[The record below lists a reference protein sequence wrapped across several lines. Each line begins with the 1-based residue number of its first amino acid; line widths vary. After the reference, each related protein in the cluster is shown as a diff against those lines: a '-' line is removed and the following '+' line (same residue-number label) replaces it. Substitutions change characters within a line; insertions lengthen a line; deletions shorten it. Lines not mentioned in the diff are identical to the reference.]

1 MGHFWSQRPKVDME
15 VLMEKII
22 YTQEKMNLV
31 RRHVQELIAIVH
43 ELESDFPGRHFTLD
57 GHLLS
62 IMSLII

>member
-1 MGHFWSQRPKVDME
+1 ME

-31 RRHVQELIAIVH
+31 KRHVQEMIAIVH